1 MLFVEEIS
9 GSSYAIMPPMAMH
22 TVFITFIISYGKSRW
37 GMMMLLLF
45 PIDYGK

>member
-9 GSSYAIMPPMAMH
+9 GSSYAIMPMAMH
-22 TVFITFIISYGKSRW
+22 AVFTTFIMSYGKSRW
-37 GMMMLLLF
+37 GTMMILLF